1 MFQFAML
8 KLKILQLSGVLIQIY
23 ELDSF
28 PGADRMRNNNPGCD
42 AGIAAF

>member
-1 MFQFAML
+1 MFPLAIL
-8 KLKILQLSGVLIQIY
+8 KLKILRLPGVPIQIY